1 MSMSKLVKK
10 TISKILQKSNK
21 NLNLEIMKA
30 IVMKAK
36 DHDSVVMISDN
47 NPEQAVIMVK
57 SIINSMNEQGFLQ
70 QEVRVGLVKG
80 KTELLNSLGLKEG
93 DDYSVKVSPVKLVVK
108 ESTEPAFATQKAKI
122 NPTTQEVITHLK
134 SPVYRT
140 VLVVSEGLDVQDVK
154 LTTDRE
160 EVAATATA
168 TAKEES
174 FK

>member
-1 MSMSKLVKK
+1 
-10 TISKILQKSNK
+10 
-21 NLNLEIMKA
+21 MKA
-30 IVMKAK
+30 IVMKAEG
-36 DHDSVVMISDN
+36 HDSVVMISAS
-47 NPEQAVIMVK
+47 NPEQAAIMVK
-57 SIINSMNEQGFLQ
+57 STINSMNEQGFLQ

-80 KTELLNSLGLKEG
+80 KTELLNSLGLREG
-93 DDYSVKVSPVKLVVK
+93 DDYSAKVSPVKLIVK

-122 NPTTQEVITHLK
+122 NPTTQEVVTYLG

-160 EVAATATA
+160 KVATSATA